1 MLSKVIAIAQQKGGT
16 GKTTLAVHLALAF
29 IKYHNLKV
37 AIIDTDPQGSLGKW
51 FMIRTEKKISNDNL
65 TFKTASLWGAQYE
78 SKTLKNDNDI
88 VIIDTPPKIESDARP
103 SIEAADLVL
112 IPMAASHVDFWATGA
127 IVEIA
132 KKANKKILIQI
143 NRSNQRSKLITKT
156 NDFIKSLN
164 FKTASLWGA
173 QYESKILKKDHDVII
188 IDTPPKIESDA
199 RPSIEAADLVLIP
212 VTPSH
217 VDFWATEAIV
227 EIAKKANKKILI
239 QINRAN
245 QRSKLISKTNEYI
258 KSINVS
264 STNTI
269 IGNRQ
274 IYASSMGEGKTAV
287 EKQKK
292 SNAVEEMKK
301 LSDQILEELK

>member
-1 MLSKVIAIAQQKGGT
+1 MLSKVITIAQQKGGT

-29 IKYHNLKV
+29 TNYHNLKV

-51 FMIRTEKKISNDNL
+51 FMIREEKKLSNNNL

-78 SKTLKNDNDI
+78 SKTLKKDHDI

-103 SIEAADLVL
+103 SIESADLVL

-132 KKANKKILIQI
+132 QKANKKILIQI
-143 NRSNQRSKLITKT
+143 NRSSQRSKLISKT

-164 FKTASLWGA
+164 LS
-173 QYESKILKKDHDVII
+173 
-188 IDTPPKIESDA
+188 
-199 RPSIEAADLVLIP
+199 
-212 VTPSH
+212 
-217 VDFWATEAIV
+217 AT
-227 EIAKKANKKILI
+227 K
-239 QINRAN
+239 
-245 QRSKLISKTNEYI
+245 
-258 KSINVS
+258 
-264 STNTI
+264 TI

-274 IYASSMGEGKTAV
+274 IFASSMGEGKTAV

-292 SNAVEEMKK
+292 SNAVEEIKN
-301 LSDQILEELK
+301 LSEQILLEIK

>member
-1 MLSKVIAIAQQKGGT
+1 MLSKVITISQQKGGT

-51 FMIRTEKKISNDNL
+51 FMIRQEKKLSDDNL

-78 SKTLKNDNDI
+78 SKSLKKDNDI

-103 SIEAADLVL
+103 SIESADLVL

-143 NRSNQRSKLITKT
+143 NR
-156 NDFIKSLN
+156 
-164 FKTASLWGA
+164 
-173 QYESKILKKDHDVII
+173 
-188 IDTPPKIESDA
+188 
-199 RPSIEAADLVLIP
+199 
-212 VTPSH
+212 
-217 VDFWATEAIV
+217 
-227 EIAKKANKKILI
+227 
-239 QINRAN
+239 AN
-245 QRSKLISKTNEYI
+245 QRSKLISKTNDFI
-258 KSINVS
+258 KSLNLS
-264 STNTI
+264 ATKTI

-274 IYASSMGEGKTAV
+274 IFASSMGEGKTAV

-292 SNAVEEMKK
+292 SSAVEEIKN
-301 LSDQILEELK
+301 LSEQILLEIK

>member
-1 MLSKVIAIAQQKGGT
+1 MLSKVITISQQKGGT

-51 FMIRTEKKISNDNL
+51 FMIRTEKKLSNDNL

-78 SKTLKNDNDI
+78 SKALKKDHDI

-103 SIEAADLVL
+103 SIESADLVL
-112 IPMAASHVDFWATGA
+112 IPVAASHVDFWATGA

-143 NRSNQRSKLITKT
+143 NRSSQRSKLIKKT
-156 NDFIKSLN
+156 NEFIKSLN
-164 FKTASLWGA
+164 LS
-173 QYESKILKKDHDVII
+173 
-188 IDTPPKIESDA
+188 
-199 RPSIEAADLVLIP
+199 
-212 VTPSH
+212 
-217 VDFWATEAIV
+217 AT
-227 EIAKKANKKILI
+227 K
-239 QINRAN
+239 
-245 QRSKLISKTNEYI
+245 
-258 KSINVS
+258 
-264 STNTI
+264 TI

-274 IYASSMGEGKTAV
+274 IFAASMGEGKTAV

-292 SNAVEEMKK
+292 SNAVEEIKQ
-301 LSDQILEELK
+301 LSEQILSEIK

>member
-1 MLSKVIAIAQQKGGT
+1 MLSKVITISQQKGGS

-51 FMIRTEKKISNDNL
+51 FMIRTEKKVSNDNL

-78 SKTLKNDNDI
+78 SKSLKKDHDI

-103 SIEAADLVL
+103 SIESADLVL
-112 IPMAASHVDFWATGA
+112 IPIAASHVDFWATGA

-143 NRSNQRSKLITKT
+143 NRSS
-156 NDFIKSLN
+156 
-164 FKTASLWGA
+164 
-173 QYESKILKKDHDVII
+173 
-188 IDTPPKIESDA
+188 
-199 RPSIEAADLVLIP
+199 
-212 VTPSH
+212 
-217 VDFWATEAIV
+217 
-227 EIAKKANKKILI
+227 
-239 QINRAN
+239 
-245 QRSKLISKTNEYI
+245 QRSKLISKTNEFI
-258 KSINVS
+258 KSLS
-264 STNTI
+264 LSATKTI

-274 IYASSMGEGKTAV
+274 IFAASMGEGKTAV

-292 SNAVEEMKK
+292 SSAVEEIKK
-301 LSDQILEELK
+301 LSEQILSEVK

>member
-1 MLSKVIAIAQQKGGT
+1 MLSKVITVAQQKGGT

-51 FMIRTEKKISNDNL
+51 FMIREEKKLSNDNL

-78 SKTLKNDNDI
+78 SKALKKYHDI
-88 VIIDTPPKIESDARP
+88 VIIDTPPKIEADARP

-112 IPMAASHVDFWATGA
+112 IPVAASQVDFWATGA
-127 IVEIA
+127 IVDIA

-143 NRSNQRSKLITKT
+143 NRSNQRSKLISKT

-164 FKTASLWGA
+164 L
-173 QYESKILKKDHDVII
+173 
-188 IDTPPKIESDA
+188 
-199 RPSIEAADLVLIP
+199 
-212 VTPSH
+212 
-217 VDFWATEAIV
+217 
-227 EIAKKANKKILI
+227 
-239 QINRAN
+239 
-245 QRSKLISKTNEYI
+245 
-258 KSINVS
+258 S
-264 STNTI
+264 STKTI

-274 IYASSMGEGKTAV
+274 IYAASMGEGKSVV

-292 SNAVEEMKK
+292 SKAVEEIKQ
-301 LSDQILEELK
+301 LSEQILSEIK

>member
-1 MLSKVIAIAQQKGGT
+1 MLSKVITISQQKGGT
-16 GKTTLAVHLALAF
+16 GKTTLAVHLAMAF

-51 FMIRTEKKISNDNL
+51 FMIRSEKKVSNENL

-78 SKTLKNDNDI
+78 SKTLKNDHDI

-132 KKANKKILIQI
+132 KKANKKILAQI
-143 NRSNQRSKLITKT
+143 NRSSQRSKLIDKTK
-156 NDFIKSLN
+156 DFIKSL
-164 FKTASLWGA
+164 
-173 QYESKILKKDHDVII
+173 
-188 IDTPPKIESDA
+188 
-199 RPSIEAADLVLIP
+199 DLQ
-212 VTPSH
+212 S
-217 VDFWATEAIV
+217 TE
-227 EIAKKANKKILI
+227 
-239 QINRAN
+239 
-245 QRSKLISKTNEYI
+245 
-258 KSINVS
+258 
-264 STNTI
+264 TI

-274 IYASSMGEGKTAV
+274 IYTSSMGEGKTAV

-292 SNAVEEMKK
+292 GNAVDEIKK
-301 LSDQILEELK
+301 LSEQILLELNQ

>member
-1 MLSKVIAIAQQKGGT
+1 MLSKVITISQQKGGT

-51 FMIRTEKKISNDNL
+51 FMIRTEKKLSNDNL

-78 SKTLKNDNDI
+78 SKALKKDHDI

-103 SIEAADLVL
+103 SIESADLVL
-112 IPMAASHVDFWATGA
+112 IPVAASHVDFWATGA

-143 NRSNQRSKLITKT
+143 NRSSQRSKLIIKT
-156 NDFIKSLN
+156 NEFIKSLN
-164 FKTASLWGA
+164 LS
-173 QYESKILKKDHDVII
+173 
-188 IDTPPKIESDA
+188 
-199 RPSIEAADLVLIP
+199 
-212 VTPSH
+212 
-217 VDFWATEAIV
+217 AT
-227 EIAKKANKKILI
+227 K
-239 QINRAN
+239 
-245 QRSKLISKTNEYI
+245 
-258 KSINVS
+258 
-264 STNTI
+264 TI

-274 IYASSMGEGKTAV
+274 IFAASMGEGKTAV

-292 SNAVEEMKK
+292 SNAVEEIKQ
-301 LSDQILEELK
+301 LSEQILSEIK